1 MIAGGTNVGRGTSLC
16 LYPPFSPVVSLGEHM
31 IEKRR
36 KKPESDAKEFANDE
50 DKETENIYDEDNR
63 QDMLENDEITASEEG
78 FMRGWDG
85 TVEGGK
91 KHKKDSDHKDM
102 ASVELSKEQYKED

>member
-1 MIAGGTNVGRGTSLC
+1 MVR
-16 LYPPFSPVVSLGEHM
+16 
-31 IEKRR
+31 KKR
-36 KKPESDAKEFANDE
+36 KKPETEAEEPADDDDE
-50 DKETENIYDEDNR
+50 EPKGIYDDDAR
-63 QDMLENDEITASEEG
+63 QEMLEDDEITASEEG

-102 ASVELSKEQYKED
+102 TSVELVKEQYKED

>member
-1 MIAGGTNVGRGTSLC
+1 MIK
-16 LYPPFSPVVSLGEHM
+16 
-31 IEKRR
+31 KRQ
-36 KKPESDAKEFANDE
+36 KKTESDSEKFVHEENKEP
-50 DKETENIYDEDNR
+50 ENIYDDDSR
-63 QDMLENDEITASEEG
+63 QDMLEDDEITAAEEG

-102 ASVELSKEQYKED
+102 ASVELVKEQYEED

>member
-1 MIAGGTNVGRGTSLC
+1 MV
-16 LYPPFSPVVSLGEHM
+16 
-31 IEKRR
+31 
-36 KKPESDAKEFANDE
+36 
-50 DKETENIYDEDNR
+50 
-63 QDMLENDEITASEEG
+63 ENDEITASEEG

-102 ASVELSKEQYKED
+102 ASVELAKEQYRED

>member
-1 MIAGGTNVGRGTSLC
+1 
-16 LYPPFSPVVSLGEHM
+16 M
-31 IEKRR
+31 IEKKH
-36 KKPESDAKEFANDE
+36 KKTESDSEKIVYGEDE
-50 DKETENIYDEDNR
+50 EPEDIYDDDSR
-63 QDMLENDEITASEEG
+63 QEMLEDDEITAAEEG

-102 ASVELSKEQYKED
+102 ASVELVKEQYEED

>member
-1 MIAGGTNVGRGTSLC
+1 MNK
-16 LYPPFSPVVSLGEHM
+16 
-31 IEKRR
+31 KRR
-36 KKPESDAKEFANDE
+36 KKSESDSEKFVYEENEKPE
-50 DKETENIYDEDNR
+50 DIYDDDSR
-63 QDMLENDEITASEEG
+63 QEMLEDDEITAAEEG

-102 ASVELSKEQYKED
+102 ASVELVKEQYEED

>member
-1 MIAGGTNVGRGTSLC
+1 MVER
-16 LYPPFSPVVSLGEHM
+16 
-31 IEKRR
+31 RR
-36 KKPESDAKEFANDE
+36 KKEESNSEETAPEGDNEPKED
-50 DKETENIYDEDNR
+50 IYDEDSR
-63 QDMLENDEITASEEG
+63 QEMLEDDEITAAEEG

-102 ASVELSKEQYKED
+102 ASVELAKEQYKED

>member
-1 MIAGGTNVGRGTSLC
+1 
-16 LYPPFSPVVSLGEHM
+16 M
-31 IEKRR
+31 IEKKREN
-36 KKPESDAKEFANDE
+36 PENNTEESSNDE
-50 DKETENIYDEDNR
+50 NEDLENIYDDDNR

-102 ASVELSKEQYKED
+102 ASVELVKEQYKED